1 MPRASAELLFPM
13 SFSYETILAAI
24 VFAGANL
31 YLGYQLLRLF
41 WPLRMLR
48 YSKRSPATPDMMR
61 KLAQLAAT
69 DKEVRVA
76 VPIGRTLAV
85 LVGAKL
91 TEEEM
96 RYRRFW
102 WRSWFYTIASL
113 LFFYTQP
120 HCSDG
125 IPLRLRA
132 GASRAVRRRLQA
144 LPHQSLPRRARRTR
158 RRSDNGRKRRTSGSA
173 PGRTGKCRRPRSQI
187 GEAAAAELSSCKEAS
202 QQVCCINRTAIHY
215 SRRLSE
221 DLRLCFLA
229 RSCRA
234 KKRFLTHFSAFQS
247 RTVVFTTHIIFIE
260 FNRLLKYRVSNH
272 SKQHFSLN
280 RTGRS
285 LVFALRTCQYSR

>member
-24 VFAGANL
+24 VFAGPNL

-48 YSKRSPATPDMMR
+48 YSKRSPVTPDMMR

-69 DKEVRVA
+69 DKEVRAA

-120 HCSDG
+120 SIFG
-125 IPLRLRA
+125 E
-132 GASRAVRRRLQA
+132 GANPEAFSLAIVLTESLCAYAQA
-144 LPHQSLPRRARRTR
+144 LLVQSVADFRRYLINRYLDAREER
-158 RRSDNGRKRRTSGSA
+158 
-173 PGRTGKCRRPRSQI
+173 
-187 GEAAAAELSSCKEAS
+187 AAAQTTAESAEPLEAP
-202 QQVCCINRTAIHY
+202 QAEPENADDH
-215 SRRLSE
+215 E
-221 DLRLCFLA
+221 
-229 RSCRA
+229 A
-234 KKRFLTHFSAFQS
+234 K
-247 RTVVFTTHIIFIE
+247 
-260 FNRLLKYRVSNH
+260 
-272 SKQHFSLN
+272 
-280 RTGRS
+280 
-285 LVFALRTCQYSR
+285 